1 MWSIDVRSLHIFCWE
16 YEKTK
21 VWFRNC
27 KYEDRF
33 HDWTGSVCL
42 RNARSLKSM
51 LSRWLLVPTGSAIV
65 FPSYS
70 CFKRNNQRLFH
81 NEQCSRKHCRK
92 RGVAHVPRWKCFTI
106 PAITITAAKYYTPV
120 CVSAGWKTTI
130 WLHHPCHSHS
140 TLLSSMWCHI
150 PFLQP
155 WASHSLLLLN
165 YWRAFIV
172 SILIPFL
179 CNSDETGVK
188 TGVECTLASYLS
200 FTSPHLIIIK

>member
-1 MWSIDVRSLHIFCWE
+1 M
-16 YEKTK
+16 KT
-21 VWFRNC
+21 
-27 KYEDRF
+27 DIM
-33 HDWTGSVCL
+33 TGQVQSVCGMF
-42 RNARSLKSM
+42 ARWSPCFHGGCSFLQAVQ
-51 LSRWLLVPTGSAIV
+51 LFLIPTAW
-65 FPSYS
+65 
-70 CFKRNNQRLFH
+70 FKRKNQRLFH

-130 WLHHPCHSHS
+130 WLHHLCHSHS

-155 WASHSLLLLN
+155 WASHSVLLLN
-165 YWRAFIV
+165 HWRAFIV

-179 CNSDETGVK
+179 CNSPETGVK
-188 TGVECTLASYLS
+188 TGVECTITSYKKINFS